1 MADDSHPGG
10 RRRAGR
16 DRPEAA
22 LGTREPGPAGDDED
36 EPARDELEPA
46 GDDLEPAGEDEY
58 EDEPA
63 GDELEPAEGDHDEP
77 VGDGYEAEE
86 EPEPARADRPV
97 ARGSGDRSSG
107 DRRRRRTPQGGAV
120 RTARQAVKA
129 ALRQVMDLT
138 GKQAESITNVE
149 RREDG
154 WMIGIEVVE
163 DRRIPSSADI
173 LASYE
178 AIVDQDGE
186 LIAYRRVGRYIRG
199 RSDSDGRLRHDLRKP
214 GQHLPGRHAQR
225 RPQQWRR
232 PRHWPPVHQPWRHP
246 GTGAGQGS
254 RDRG

>member
-1 MADDSHPGG
+1 MTERRRSRSGTADDSPPGG

-22 LGTREPGPAGDDED
+22 LGTREPGPAGDGEYA
-36 EPARDELEPA
+36 PAWDELEPA
-46 GDDLEPAGEDEY
+46 EEDEY

-63 GDELEPAEGDHDEP
+63 GDELEPAGGDDDEP

-86 EPEPARADRPV
+86 DEPGPARADRPV
-97 ARGSGDRSSG
+97 ARGSRDS
-107 DRRRRRTPQGGAV
+107 RRRRALRGGPV
-120 RTARQAVKA
+120 RTARLAVKA

-138 GKQAESITNVE
+138 GKQAESITDVE

-178 AIVDQDGE
+178 ATVDRDGE
-186 LIAYRRVGRYIRG
+186 LIAYRRVSRYIRG
-199 RSDSDGRLRHDLRKP
+199 RGESDGRL
-214 GQHLPGRHAQR
+214 
-225 RPQQWRR
+225 
-232 PRHWPPVHQPWRHP
+232 
-246 GTGAGQGS
+246 
-254 RDRG
+254 